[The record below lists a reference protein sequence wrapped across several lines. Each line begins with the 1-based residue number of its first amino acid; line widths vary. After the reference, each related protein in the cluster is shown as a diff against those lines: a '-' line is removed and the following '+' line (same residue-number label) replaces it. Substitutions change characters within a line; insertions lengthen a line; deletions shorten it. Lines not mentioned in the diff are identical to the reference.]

1 MTVDFRRGEWQHLDS
16 AQRFLYRDVMLK
28 TTATPSHWG
37 SFEDVPVDLSREEW
51 PHVDPVQRCLYQD
64 VTLETY
70 SQLCA
75 VGNQVPK
82 PEVVI
87 ELEQGEGPWT
97 LEEETP
103 HHSCSDV

>member
-75 VGNQVPK
+75 VEFSASGSAFL
-82 PEVVI
+82 
-87 ELEQGEGPWT
+87 ELRAFCVG
-97 LEEETP
+97 
-103 HHSCSDV
+103 CSRCNKMAASAE